1 MGFFEHD
8 RYNKKKHNEDD
19 FYYSNDGYIIFTE
32 KYHLNRGYCCKSNC
46 KHCPY
51 GYDIKTGKIKLM
63 AEFKTLILEGIPKQ
77 LPELKKDLFT

>member
-1 MGFFEHD
+1 MND
-8 RYNKKKHNEDD
+8 QDYNSPKKKSLENDD

-51 GYDIKTGKIKLM
+51 GYDIKTDQIGKK
-63 AEFKTLILEGIPKQ
+63 
-77 LPELKKDLFT
+77 